1 MNSWAEHWL
10 SVGLGPLA
18 AEAGG
23 LNARE
28 IQAIELPVPPAG
40 RPEQLNRGTFFS
52 NITNLASLPRDIQK
66 KAPSSR
72 AR

>member
-1 MNSWAEHWL
+1 L
-10 SVGLGPLA
+10 SCPCRL
-18 AEAGG
+18 
-23 LNARE
+23 R
-28 IQAIELPVPPAG
+28 

-72 AR
+72 ARYVMKKNL